1 MQEEHNLTDEM
12 IAGRRPDSHGHL
24 PEDMPRWMSH
34 TIVAIDTLSL
44 WIGRAVSWLTL
55 PLMLA
60 MTYEVVARYFF
71 TAPTVWAYDISRMI
85 YGAMFVLGAAYA
97 LSKGVHIR
105 SDFLYRKWSVQTQ
118 GRIDTALYVFCYFP
132 AMIIFMWVAS
142 QWAWTSVV
150 RGERGT
156 DTAFMPLLGPVK
168 SALPI
173 GIAFLIVQGISELLK
188 SLHAARKGQWPI

>member
-12 IAGRRPDSHGHL
+12 IAGRRPDSHDHL
-24 PEDMPRWMSH
+24 PADMPRWMSH

-55 PLMLA
+55 PLILA
-60 MTYEVVARYFF
+60 MTYEVIARYFF

-105 SDFLYRKWSVQTQ
+105 SDFLYRKWPVQTQ

-173 GIAFLIVQGISELLK
+173 GIALLIVQGISELLK
-188 SLHAARKGQWPI
+188 SLHAARKGVWPL